1 MKGEYVILLEGINDL
16 KINKIDDNNLNKI
29 NVLLKTKSVRSV
41 VNILVKETNL
51 PKNLIYNE
59 VLKVKENK

>member
-1 MKGEYVILLEGINDL
+1 MSTNLNNLFYDCLDSDT
-16 KINKIDDNNLNKI
+16 INK
-29 NVLLKTKSVRSV
+29 LLKTKSVRSV
-41 VNILVKETNL
+41 VNLLVKETNL